1 MKKPKAAKSKVR
13 GKLWLYADI
22 FLKARRLVF
31 VSMKIDDLC
40 AQGRS
45 DEIKRRIKCL
55 ESMESAEL
63 RELAVVQLAFSIE
76 AYLNQAGESEIGD
89 WREQWDRANWEQKLS
104 VLCRKIGLHL
114 DKSQDIYRRTKLLF
128 KHRDVIAHGRTMTVT
143 GETPDDPKR
152 YFESQTKFRVLNPD
166 DAFRFLDSTDKL
178 IKLIHSKRTNP
189 EALNRVFTID
199 VTTPQDD
206 DLHKSLFD
214 KDKA

>member
-89 WREQWDRANWEQKLS
+89 WRELWDRASWEQKLS
-104 VLCRKIGLHL
+104 VLCTKIGLHL

-128 KHRDVIAHGRTMTVT
+128 KHRDVIAHGRTMTAT
-143 GETPDDPKR
+143 GETSDDPKK
-152 YFESQTKFRVLNPD
+152 YFERQTKFRILNPD
-166 DAFRFLDSTDKL
+166 DAFRFLVSTEEL
-178 IKLIHSKRTNP
+178 IKLFHSKRTNP
-189 EALNRVFTID
+189 EALNRIFTLD
-199 VTTPQDD
+199 VIPPQDD

>member
-1 MKKPKAAKSKVR
+1 MKMTKAAKSKVR

-31 VSMKIDDLC
+31 VSMTIDRLC
-40 AQGRS
+40 AEGRS
-45 DEIKRRIKCL
+45 EEIKRRIKFH

-76 AYLNQAGESEIGD
+76 AYLNQAGENEISDWSEL
-89 WREQWDRANWEQKLS
+89 WDRASWEQKLS
-104 VLCRKIGLHL
+104 VLCKKIGLHL

-128 KHRDVIAHGRTMTVT
+128 KHRDLIAHGRTMSAT
-143 GETPDDPKR
+143 GETYDDPKR
-152 YFESQTKFRVLNPD
+152 YFESKTKFRVLNPD
-166 DAFRFLDSTDKL
+166 DAHGFLVSTDEL

-199 VTTPQDD
+199 VTPPHDD
-206 DLHKSLFD
+206 DFHKSLHDSD
-214 KDKA
+214 KE